1 MMDLADRPVLAIDL
15 TRSAVPSDEPGRTG
29 NASGAGLVLGLDL
42 GGTQIRAAAIA
53 PDGSVRERT
62 SRPTPVGAGV
72 EAIVAGCVDQLRQ
85 VLAGLEATGSG
96 RADVVGV
103 GIAAPG
109 PIDIAG
115 GLIVDPPNLG
125 PAFRDVPIVAR
136 VAGALDLPTVID
148 RDTQVAA
155 LGEGAFGAARGT
167 ADYLYL
173 TVSTGIGG
181 AVVSAGRLLHGPDG
195 SAGELGHLVVD
206 LDGPLCG
213 CGAPGHLEAIASGS
227 GIARAARAAI
237 DAGEAP
243 GLAARLG
250 GGAFGAREVV
260 AAADAGDPTARRI
273 VDTAI
278 DAFAAASVSLVD
290 VFNPSLVV
298 VGGSLGLGLGDRL
311 LDPARAAVARLAF
324 RRPAARARFVA
335 SALGD
340 DVGLVGAQVLVVGPP
355 ASRAGQDPAERRLP
369 VAAPGQDRGATVGA
383 DMTPTS
389 RADP

>member
-1 MMDLADRPVLAIDL
+1 M
-15 TRSAVPSDEPGRTG
+15 
-29 NASGAGLVLGLDL
+29 
-42 GGTQIRAAAIA
+42 
-53 PDGSVRERT
+53 
-62 SRPTPVGAGV
+62 
-72 EAIVAGCVDQLRQ
+72 AGCVDQLRQ

-243 GLAARLG
+243 GLAAG
-250 GGAFGAREVV
+250 SV
-260 AAADAGDPTARRI
+260 AVPSGHVRWSLRQTPASRPRARI

-311 LDPARAAVARLAF
+311 LDPARAAVARRPSVA
-324 RRPAARARFVA
+324 RRPGPASSRRRSATMSAWSAPRSSSSADPPVERARIQRTAAFPSPLLA
-335 SALGD
+335 RIEALP
-340 DVGLVGAQVLVVGPP
+340 L
-355 ASRAGQDPAERRLP
+355 
-369 VAAPGQDRGATVGA
+369 APT
-383 DMTPTS
+383 
-389 RADP
+389 

>member
-1 MMDLADRPVLAIDL
+1 M
-15 TRSAVPSDEPGRTG
+15 PSDEQGRTG
-29 NASGAGLVLGLDL
+29 NASRSRLVLGLDL

-62 SRPTPVGAGV
+62 SRPTPIGAGV
-72 EAIVAGCVDQLRQ
+72 EAIVAGCVEQLRQ
-85 VLAGLEATGSG
+85 VLAGWKGPA
-96 RADVVGV
+96 RAAEDIVGI

-136 VAGALDLPTVID
+136 VAAALDLPTVID

-227 GIARAARAAI
+227 GIARAARTAI
-237 DAGEAP
+237 DADEAP
-243 GLAARLG
+243 GLAARFG
-250 GGAFGAREVV
+250 DSAFGAREVV

-273 VDTAI
+273 VDVAI
-278 DAFAAASVSLVD
+278 GAFAAACVSLVD

-340 DVGLVGAQVLVVGPP
+340 DVGLVGARVLVVGPP
-355 ASRAGQDPAERRLP
+355 A
-369 VAAPGQDRGATVGA
+369 AARDR
-383 DMTPTS
+383 
-389 RADP
+389 